1 MIKKE
6 NLFLLGINTIIVIVV
21 MVLLFKQQ
29 DMKIRSYLKKI
40 EKKNCQKINNNIEK
54 PVIVKVPE
62 PVNNINKNIE
72 TKQVAKITDIDSF
85 VDPLRE

>member
-40 EKKNCQKINNNIEK
+40 EKKSFQKINNNIER
-54 PVIVKVPE
+54 PVIVTKMSE
-62 PVNNINKNIE
+62 PVINNDNNKPINK
-72 TKQVAKITDIDSF
+72 VSDIDSF